1 MDKKY
6 IIDTIALSVET
17 HRDITKFITSEE
29 FSDIPVQTQ
38 ALYVAVVNC
47 FSALTVAC
55 QGIEYD
61 FTSRE
66 DKPEDDFAVEDTLIN

>member
-6 IIDTIALSVET
+6 IIDTIAIATET
-17 HRDITKFITSEE
+17 HKDITQFITSEE
-29 FSDIPVQTQ
+29 FGQIPVQTQ
-38 ALYVAVVNC
+38 ALYVTVANC

-61 FTSRE
+61 FTSQE
-66 DKPEDDFAVEDTLIN
+66 DKPENDFKVEDTLIN